1 MGTVGLI
8 ALFALGGAGAFLA
21 GRASRRRIDG
31 DPSLAPKRRDS
42 IFVERVEAP
51 GSRPIRVCGRRS
63 CRRPIVKTK
72 DGDEM
77 VVRIEGESILYLH
90 GECSDA
96 AGEPL
101 P

>member
-1 MGTVGLI
+1 MGTAGIVLA
-8 ALFALGGAGAFLA
+8 ALLTYVLAFLA
-21 GRASRRRIDG
+21 GRGVRGAPPPTPPRRT
-31 DPSLAPKRRDS
+31 S

-51 GSRPIRVCGRRS
+51 GSRPIRVCGRKS
-63 CRRPIVKTK
+63 CRRPIVKTR

>member
-1 MGTVGLI
+1 MGTALLALAAVLTGI
-8 ALFALGGAGAFLA
+8 AAFLA
-21 GRASRRRIDG
+21 GRASRPKANPPTTPLPGRR
-31 DPSLAPKRRDS
+31 S

-63 CRRPIVKTK
+63 CRRPIVKMR

>member
-1 MGTVGLI
+1 ML
-8 ALFALGGAGAFLA
+8 LAGVAAFLA
-21 GRASRRRIDG
+21 GRWSRRTE
-31 DPSLAPKRRDS
+31 DPPPSKPRRPTS

-51 GSRPIRVCGRRS
+51 GSRPIRVCGRKA
-63 CRRPIVKTK
+63 CRRPIVKIK

-77 VVRIEGESILYLH
+77 VVRIEGQTILYFH

>member
-1 MGTVGLI
+1 MGT
-8 ALFALGGAGAFLA
+8 LGIVVAFLLTHALAFVA
-21 GRASRRRIDG
+21 GRSVRGPPPTPPVRRT
-31 DPSLAPKRRDS
+31 S

-51 GSRPIRVCGRRS
+51 GSRPIRVCGRKS
-63 CRRPIVKTK
+63 CRRPIVKTR

-90 GECSDA
+90 GECSDS

>member
-8 ALFALGGAGAFLA
+8 FASALACVAAFLA
-21 GRASRRRIDG
+21 GAASRRADG
-31 DPSLAPKRRDS
+31 DRPPPPARRGTSL
-42 IFVERVEAP
+42 FVERVEAP

-63 CRRPIVKTK
+63 CRRPIVKVK

-90 GECSDA
+90 GECADA
-96 AGEPL
+96 TGEPL

>member
-8 ALFALGGAGAFLA
+8 LAVLLSWLAAFVA
-21 GRASRRRIDG
+21 GRASRG
-31 DPSLAPKRRDS
+31 VPAQPAGPKRRTS
-42 IFVERVEAP
+42 LLVERVEAP
-51 GSRPIRVCGRRS
+51 GSRPIRVCGRKS
-63 CRRPIVKTK
+63 CRRPIVKVK
-72 DGDEM
+72 EGDEM

-90 GECSDA
+90 GACSDA